1 MALLRRPEAGAV
13 IGTVVVFAFFVGFA
27 GGKGFLG
34 FQGVGNWLGNAAE
47 IGIGALAVGVL
58 IIAGEFDLSMGSV
71 LAVGAL
77 TVGLCTGYYHWPLWA
92 SIALALALGVIIGLF
107 NGLIVVRTGLHSFL
121 VTLATQFLLYGAML
135 GFARLLTGQTTLI
148 VTFTG
153 AARVLF
159 AGTWDYFPA
168 EVAWWLGLTALVT
181 WVLSKTVFGNW
192 IYATGG
198 NLRTARM
205 AGVKTAQVKI
215 SCFVFTAVASVL
227 VGIIETAQTST
238 VSVEQGQLYE
248 FEVIIAAVVGGVLMT
263 GGYGSAIGVLFGS
276 LTYGIADLGIFYT
289 GWNTDW
295 FQAFLG
301 GLLLVAVLSNSWLRR
316 KMLSTR

>member
-1 MALLRRPEAGAV
+1 MAL
-13 IGTVVVFAFFVGFA
+13 
-27 GGKGFLG
+27 FLG
-34 FQGVGNWLGNAAE
+34 V
-47 IGIGALAVGVL
+47 V
-58 IIAGEFDLSMGSV
+58 
-71 LAVGAL
+71 
-77 TVGLCTGYYHWPLWA
+77 
-92 SIALALALGVIIGLF
+92 IGLF
-107 NGLIVVRTGLHSFL
+107 NGFIVVRTGLHSFL

-135 GFARLLTGQTTLI
+135 GFARYLTGQTTLI
-148 VTFTG
+148 VTFSG
-153 AARVLF
+153 AARILF
-159 AGTWDYFPA
+159 AGDWDYLPA
-168 EVAWWLGLTALVT
+168 ELWWWLGLTVLVA
-181 WVLSKTVFGNW
+181 WMLSKTVFGNW

-205 AGVKTAQVKI
+205 AGVKTARVKI

-238 VSVEQGQLYE
+238 VSVDQGQLYE